1 MNHCTQS
8 ERYDRSLVEADLSDE
23 MTTLSEAGVLTRVT
37 RTRGLMEDSADLNDF
52 EARRGYIRGSAC
64 RTQRRLLQEVI
75 LLTRY
80 SPRRSRYQKAR
91 FRYASILAHVSTER
105 SNKPKSWSA
114 VVETWRARLEP
125 QTHLAI

>member
-1 MNHCTQS
+1 MNHCTRS
-8 ERYDRSLVEADLSDE
+8 ERYDRSLVGADLQDVQPDE
-23 MTTLSEAGVLTRVT
+23 MTSLSEAGVLIRVT

-80 SPRRSRYQKAR
+80 SPRRSSVSKKHG
-91 FRYASILAHVSTER
+91 FDTLVAHVSTER
-105 SNKPKSWSA
+105 SNKPKSLSA
-114 VVETWRARLEP
+114 V
-125 QTHLAI
+125 